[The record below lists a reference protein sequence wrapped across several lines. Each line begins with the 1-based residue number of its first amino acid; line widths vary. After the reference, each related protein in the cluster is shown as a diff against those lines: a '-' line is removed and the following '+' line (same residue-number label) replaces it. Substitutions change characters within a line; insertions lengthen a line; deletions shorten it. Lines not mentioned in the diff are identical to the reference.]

1 MDELLQPISDAMR
14 EPDQDNIHRLVLKG
28 PPPSDGTPLLY
39 LPAVAERCS
48 ERAQRFD
55 HLVIETPPLWQAEL
69 YGCIKKLGVTLD
81 PSSYVSLSEEVSDLS
96 ESAVTRELH
105 CAKNE
110 AVGSAL
116 SPSPDA
122 MAGDGA
128 AQEANA
134 AAVGLSRASSAAD
147 RIYTV
152 FEYLERQWRRW

>member
-1 MDELLQPISDAMR
+1 MNALLQPIWDAMR
-14 EPDQDNIHRLVLKG
+14 ELDRDNIHRLVLKG
-28 PPPSDGTPLLY
+28 PPPSDGTAFY

-48 ERAQRFD
+48 DRAERFD
-55 HLVIETPPLWQAEL
+55 HLVIETPPLWQTEPYA
-69 YGCIKKLGVTLD
+69 CIKKLGVTLD

-116 SPSPDA
+116 SSSPDA
-122 MAGDGA
+122 MADDGA

-147 RIYTV
+147 RIYTA
-152 FEYLERQWRRW
+152 FEYLERQWGRW